1 MSTRILTETPRRGKA
16 HRLERAAFKTSRL
29 LDFVGERE
37 LTAQIGHPADE
48 WPAVI
53 LKELMDNA
61 IDACEEAEVAPSL
74 SIAVDTGKGTIAIAD
89 NGPGIDTA
97 TVDSILDYSVRV
109 SSREAYVSPT
119 RGAQGNALKTI
130 LAMGFAL
137 TGERGETII
146 ESRGTR
152 HSIVFA
158 VDRIRQQPRIE
169 RTESQSP
176 VKTGTAI
183 MVNWPDSASS
193 ILEDAEDRFLQIA
206 SDFTWINPH
215 LTLAIR
221 WNDHTRKS
229 AATDPAWKKWRPSDP
244 TSAHWYDLPRFERYI
259 AAHLARDEDLGR
271 RRLVREFC
279 SEFRGMSGTAKQ
291 KQILEAIGAAR
302 LTLADFA
309 ASGAD
314 INHAAARQL
323 LAALQKETRP
333 PKPRDLGVIGRDH
346 IAHCFMTNGV
356 RSETLRYKATIG
368 DSDEGLPVVIE
379 TAFGYCPEMEGGRR
393 IVVGVNHSVA
403 LGNPFRSFGRT
414 GEGLEYLLAEQRAGR
429 NEPIIFLLH
438 LGCPRVEFSDRGKTA
453 LVLKEAAE

>member
-1 MSTRILTETPRRGKA
+1 MSARIPTETPRRGKA
-16 HRLERAAFKTSRL
+16 HRLERATFKTSRL

-74 SIAVDTGKGTIAIAD
+74 SIAVSSSKGTITITD

-97 TVDSILDYSVRV
+97 TVTDILDYTVRV

-152 HSIVFA
+152 HRIVFA

-169 RTESQSP
+169 RTESRSS
-176 VKTGTAI
+176 VKIGTAI
-183 MVNWPDSASS
+183 TVAWPESACSM
-193 ILEDAEDRFLQIA
+193 LEDTEERFLQIA
-206 SDFTWINPH
+206 SDFAWLNPH
-215 LTLAIR
+215 LALAIR
-221 WNDHTRKS
+221 WDDATRS
-229 AATDPAWKKWRPSDP
+229 GAASDPAWQKWRPSDP
-244 TSAHWYDLPRFERYI
+244 TSAHWYDRARFERYI

-271 RRLVREFC
+271 RRLVREFIA
-279 SEFRGMSGTAKQ
+279 EFRGMSGSAKQ
-291 KQILEAIGAAR
+291 KLVLEATGAAR
-302 LTLADFA
+302 LSLAEFA
-309 ASGAD
+309 SSGAD
-314 INHAAARQL
+314 INHAAAGRL
-323 LAALQKETRP
+323 LAALQKHTRP

-346 IAHCFMTNGV
+346 LPTCFAGYGV
-356 RSETLRYKATIG
+356 HPETVRYKLTMG
-368 DSDEGLPVVIE
+368 DSTEGVPVVIE
-379 TAFGYCPEMEGGRR
+379 TAFGYCPETWGRR
-393 IVVGVNHSVA
+393 IVIGVNHSVA
-403 LGNPFRSFGRT
+403 LGNPFRSFGQT
-414 GEGLEYLLAEQRAGR
+414 GEGLEQLLADQRAGR
-429 NEPIIFLLH
+429 NEPIVFLLH
-438 LGCPRVEFSDRGKTA
+438 LASPRVEFADRGKTA
-453 LVLKEAAE
+453 LVIGESAE